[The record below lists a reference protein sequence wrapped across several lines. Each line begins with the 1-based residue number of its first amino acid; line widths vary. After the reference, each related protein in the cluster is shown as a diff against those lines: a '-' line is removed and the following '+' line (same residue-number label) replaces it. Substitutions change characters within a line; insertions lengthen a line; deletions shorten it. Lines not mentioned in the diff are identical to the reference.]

1 MMVKRMLAPRG
12 GSKCKTAQL
21 LKGQSVRRALH
32 SRDGNL
38 LGRLLRPQLA
48 RRNIACHELR

>member
-1 MMVKRMLAPRG
+1 MVKRMLAPRG